1 MFANKNKFYISRED
15 YLEGEKVS
23 PIKHEYRKGRVYAMT
38 GAKNAHVLIS
48 LNLAS
53 ILKEHLLKTECLTF
67 MADTKLRLEEANC
80 YYYPDVAITC
90 DERDI
95 NSDEYF
101 ILVPTLIIEIFSP
114 KTEVFDRGIKF
125 ADYQTSP
132 NLREYVL
139 VNQSQKQVECFRL
152 NEEGIWVSQIYNL
165 GDEVEFKSLDFRC
178 PIDSIY
184 LKVPGIVN

>member
-1 MFANKNKFYISRED
+1 MFANKNKFYISKED

-23 PIKHEYRKGRVYAMT
+23 PIKHEYRKGHVYAMT

-80 YYYPDVAITC
+80 YYYPDVVVTC

-95 NSDEYF
+95 NSNADF
-101 ILVPTLIIEIFSP
+101 ILYPSLIV
-114 KTEVFDRGIKF
+114 EVLSTSTAKFDRGEKF

-152 NEEGIWVSQIYNL
+152 NEEGIWVSQVYGL

-184 LKVPGIVN
+184 LKVPGIIN